1 MWGSFCLLTL
11 WTSNALSNI
20 AYNYFILFCV
30 LITLE
35 MTPRV
40 PFYPK
45 YNTLNKRLIKEIWL
59 QFCYRAFRILRTLS
73 NIVYF
78 KFIWIPWYIKPRQKT
93 LLHRQKGMG
102 KKLLQLL
109 GCSIGFSTFWKNE
122 RAKVAGRTI
131 MGRGHSRHRAAPLW
145 LAESGLLYRR
155 IPSPPNPE
163 SPPSS
168 FEWP

>member
-1 MWGSFCLLTL
+1 
-11 WTSNALSNI
+11 
-20 AYNYFILFCV
+20 
-30 LITLE
+30 

-102 KKLLQLL
+102 KKHLQLL
-109 GCSIGFSTFWKNE
+109 GCSIGFSTFGRKKGPRWPAE
-122 RAKVAGRTI
+122 QLWSVVIAALVLLLCGWPRVARFIEESRVPRTGLFKHWSEPKMVGWSGVCRINVYYVKLGR
-131 MGRGHSRHRAAPLW
+131 L
-145 LAESGLLYRR
+145 
-155 IPSPPNPE
+155 
-163 SPPSS
+163 
-168 FEWP
+168 